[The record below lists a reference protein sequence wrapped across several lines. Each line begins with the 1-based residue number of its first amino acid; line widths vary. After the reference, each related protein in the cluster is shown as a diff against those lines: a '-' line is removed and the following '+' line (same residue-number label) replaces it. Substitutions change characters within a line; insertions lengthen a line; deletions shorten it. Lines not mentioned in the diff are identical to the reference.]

1 MNLPNFDKAFT
12 DYFFK
17 WMEDNRDNYEYL
29 DQMEADMPAVYEKF
43 LDTPQDFLGGQKPGE
58 FFENYS
64 DAHMLV
70 DWARAYLDE
79 GIELPDMLL
88 NRICDLGDPEPLYPC
103 LESGELDE
111 MRMAAVTLL
120 REIGDTAKARE
131 YILWQSA
138 PYIPKELKDNALESL
153 EAIGEEAKPL
163 MLSLLDSAD
172 DEGKESLL
180 SVLCA
185 YGANDRVYEE
195 LIKLF
200 ERKIN
205 KRAAISAYLGK
216 LGDERALPLLIK
228 AAASVE
234 TPYLDY
240 IEMRSAIEQ
249 LGGEAPERDFDEDEM
264 YDRFMRQ

>member
-1 MNLPNFDKAFT
+1 MNLPDFDKAFS

-17 WMEDNRDNYEYL
+17 WMEANRDNYEYL
-29 DQMEADMPAVYEKF
+29 DQMEQDMPAVYEEF
-43 LDTPQDFLGGQKPGE
+43 LDTPQDFIGGQKPGE

-64 DAHMLV
+64 DTEMLV

-79 GIELPDMLL
+79 GIDLPDMLL
-88 NRICDLGDPEPLYPC
+88 NRICDLGDAQALYPC
-103 LESGELDE
+103 LESGERDE

-120 REIGDTAKARE
+120 REMDDKTKAKE
-131 YILWQSA
+131 YIIWQSA

-153 EAIGEEAKPL
+153 EEMGEEVRPL
-163 MLSLLDSAD
+163 MLSYLDQAD

-180 SVLCA
+180 SVLC
-185 YGANDRVYEE
+185 GFGKDDRVYEG
-195 LIKLF
+195 LIDLF
-200 ERKIN
+200 ERKKE
-205 KRAAISAYLGK
+205 KRAALSAYLGK
-216 LGDERALPLLIK
+216 LGDERAVPVLEK

-249 LGGEAPERDFDEDEM
+249 LGGEAPERDFDEDEI